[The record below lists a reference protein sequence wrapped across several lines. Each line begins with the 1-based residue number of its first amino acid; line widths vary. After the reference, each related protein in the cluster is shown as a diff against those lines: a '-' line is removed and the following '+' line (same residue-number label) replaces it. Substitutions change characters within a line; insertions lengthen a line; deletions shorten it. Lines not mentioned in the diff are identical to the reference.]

1 MRTLQKMRAIGFVTA
16 FSFIFLFHSL
26 VWAQEKANDKP
37 PIPSK
42 TFESDFS
49 LVWDG
54 VLETLKKNEFS
65 IKKSNKEKG
74 KITTKT
80 KRYFRILSANFP
92 PIELDYRDTY
102 KILLI
107 KEGDENTRV
116 EIKRK
121 FEIHDDQ
128 KRKWV
133 KGDPK
138 KEKAGLSEDVLFR
151 EIELQLAGGG
161 E

>member
-1 MRTLQKMRAIGFVTA
+1 MKTLQIMRSIRFFAI

-37 PIPSK
+37 PLPSK
-42 TFESDFS
+42 SFEYEFS
-49 LVWDG
+49 LVWEG
-54 VLETLKKNEFS
+54 VLETLKKNDLPL
-65 IKKSNKEKG
+65 KKSKKEKG

-80 KRYFRILSANFP
+80 KRYFRIHSANFP
-92 PIELDYRDTY
+92 PVERDYRDTY
-102 KILLI
+102 KIFLS
-107 KEGDENTRV
+107 KEGDKNTRV

-161 E
+161 K